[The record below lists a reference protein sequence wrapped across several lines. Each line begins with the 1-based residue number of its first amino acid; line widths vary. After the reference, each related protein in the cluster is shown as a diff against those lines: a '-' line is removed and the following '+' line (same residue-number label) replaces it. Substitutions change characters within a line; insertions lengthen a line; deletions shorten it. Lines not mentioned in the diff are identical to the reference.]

1 MEQKSGRGNRQRRQG
16 RTGRKFPAFLSAL
29 WLVIVCLAGCSAA
42 LSGDDNT
49 FAPQTFVMVE
59 ETGGAGI
66 TEGEG
71 QQDGTQDSGGK
82 EESSAAES
90 SGKEEENG
98 AAESFDGEEESDGP
112 ETGTV
117 EESGSYTS
125 KEDVG
130 LYLHLY
136 GHLPDNYITKKEA
149 ESLGWDS
156 RAGNLWEV
164 APGMSIGGSRFG
176 NYEGLLP
183 DKKGRKYYECDIDYE
198 GGYRGAGRIVY
209 SDDGLIYY
217 TEDHYKTFEQLY
229 GQ

>member
-1 MEQKSGRGNRQRRQG
+1 
-16 RTGRKFPAFLSAL
+16 
-29 WLVIVCLAGCSAA
+29 
-42 LSGDDNT
+42 
-49 FAPQTFVMVE
+49 MVE

-125 KEDVG
+125 KEEVG

-149 ESLGWDS
+149 ENLGWDS

>member
-1 MEQKSGRGNRQRRQG
+1 M
-16 RTGRKFPAFLSAL
+16 
-29 WLVIVCLAGCSAA
+29 IVCLAGCSAA

-125 KEDVG
+125 KEEVG

-149 ESLGWDS
+149 ENLGWDS

>member
-1 MEQKSGRGNRQRRQG
+1 MEQKSGRGNRPRRQG
-16 RTGRKFPAFLSAL
+16 RTGRKFPAFLSVL

-125 KEDVG
+125 KEEVG

-149 ESLGWDS
+149 ENLGWDS

>member
-1 MEQKSGRGNRQRRQG
+1 M
-16 RTGRKFPAFLSAL
+16 
-29 WLVIVCLAGCSAA
+29 IVCLAGCSAA

-82 EESSAAES
+82 EESSAAEG

-125 KEDVG
+125 KEEVG

-149 ESLGWDS
+149 ENLGWDS